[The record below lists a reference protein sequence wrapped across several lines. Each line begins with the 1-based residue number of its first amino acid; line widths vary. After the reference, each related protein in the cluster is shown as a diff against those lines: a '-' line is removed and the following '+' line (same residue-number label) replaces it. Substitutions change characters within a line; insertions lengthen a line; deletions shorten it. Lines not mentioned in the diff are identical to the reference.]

1 MSKKQKKKVVQMS
14 DQKRID
20 WKKIKAEY
28 VTGEISLANIAKKYG
43 VSASAVQKKS
53 VKEKWAQEKR
63 KQHKKAADKVAK
75 KLNDKNVRKTV
86 SDIERVC
93 SAASK
98 LIAKINRAIDEVDKR
113 EVVTVKTKKTKTNGV
128 NEKGQAQEVEETAR
142 ETDIEIYKG
151 LVDTKSIAEISKSL
165 LNIKQVLAGT
175 EQEESNKEINIIE
188 LPEMQ
193 LLTPPEEDI
202 LND

>member
-1 MSKKQKKKVVQMS
+1 MS

-53 VKEKWAQEKR
+53 VKEKWAAEKR

-98 LIAKINRAIDEVDKR
+98 LIAKINRAIDEVDRR
-113 EVVTVKTKKTKTNGV
+113 EKVTVRTTKIKAEGIG
-128 NEKGQAQEVEETAR
+128 EKGQMEIEKTER
-142 ETDIEIYKG
+142 KTDIEVCKG

-165 LNIKQVLAGT
+165 LNVKQVLAGT
-175 EQEESNKEINIIE
+175 EQNENEKKVGIIE
-188 LPEMQ
+188 LPSMQ
-193 LLTPPEEDI
+193 LLIPPEEEL
-202 LND
+202 LNEERSDMDTAT

>member
-1 MSKKQKKKVVQMS
+1 MS

-28 VTGEISLANIAKKYG
+28 VTGEISLANIAKKYC

-53 VKEKWAQEKR
+53 VKEKWAAEKR

-75 KLNDKNVRKTV
+75 KLNDKTVRKTV
-86 SDIERVC
+86 NDIERVC

-98 LIAKINRAIDEVDKR
+98 LIAKINRAIDEVDRR
-113 EVVTVKTKKTKTNGV
+113 EKVTVRTTKIKTEGIND
-128 NEKGQAQEVEETAR
+128 KGQAEEIEKTAR

-175 EQEESNKEINIIE
+175 EQNENEKKVGIIE
-188 LPEMQ
+188 LPTMQ
-193 LLTPPEEDI
+193 LLIPPEEEL
-202 LND
+202 LNEERSDMDTAT

>member
-1 MSKKQKKKVVQMS
+1 MS

-86 SDIERVC
+86 NDIERVC

-142 ETDIEIYKG
+142 ETNIAIYNG

-165 LNIKQVLAGT
+165 LNIKQVLNGT
-175 EQEESNKEINIIE
+175 EQNENEKKVGIIE
-188 LPEMQ
+188 LPTMQ
-193 LLTPPEEDI
+193 LLIPPEEEL
-202 LND
+202 LNEERSDMDTAT

>member
-1 MSKKQKKKVVQMS
+1 MS

>member
-1 MSKKQKKKVVQMS
+1 MS

-53 VKEKWAQEKR
+53 VKEKWAAEKR

-98 LIAKINRAIDEVDKR
+98 LIAKINRAIDEVDKC
-113 EVVTVKTKKTKTNGV
+113 EKVTVRTTKIKAEGIG
-128 NEKGQAQEVEETAR
+128 EKGQIQEIEKTER
-142 ETDIEIYKG
+142 KTDIEVCKG

>member
-1 MSKKQKKKVVQMS
+1 MS

-165 LNIKQVLAGT
+165 LNIKQVLVGT

>member
-1 MSKKQKKKVVQMS
+1 MSEEKK
-14 DQKRID
+14 ID
-20 WKKIKAEY
+20 WKLIKGEY
-28 VTGEISLANIAKKYG
+28 VTSEISLANIAKKYD

-53 VKEKWAQEKR
+53 VKEKWAAEKR

-98 LIAKINRAIDEVDKR
+98 LIAKINRAIDEVDKC
-113 EVVTVKTKKTKTNGV
+113 EKVTVRTTKIKTKDID
-128 NEKGQAQEVEETAR
+128 EKGKIQEIEKTER
-142 ETDIEIYKG
+142 ETDIEVCKG

-165 LNIKQVLAGT
+165 LNIKQVLNGT
-175 EQEESNKEINIIE
+175 EQNENEKKVGIIE
-188 LPEMQ
+188 LPTMQ
-193 LLTPPEEDI
+193 LLIPPEEEL
-202 LND
+202 LNEERSDMDTAT

>member
-1 MSKKQKKKVVQMS
+1 MS

-53 VKEKWAQEKR
+53 VKEKWAAEKR

-75 KLNDKNVRKTV
+75 KLNDKTVRKTV
-86 SDIERVC
+86 NDIERVC

-98 LIAKINRAIDEVDKR
+98 LIAKINRAIDEVDRHEK
-113 EVVTVKTKKTKTNGV
+113 VTVRTTKIKAEGID
-128 NEKGQAQEVEETAR
+128 EKGQIQEIEKTER
-142 ETDIEIYKG
+142 KTDIEVCKG

-165 LNIKQVLAGT
+165 LNIKQVLANT
-175 EQEESNKEINIIE
+175 EQNENEKKVGIIE
-188 LPEMQ
+188 LPAMQ
-193 LLTPPEEDI
+193 LLIPPEEEL
-202 LND
+202 LNEERSDMDTAT

>member
-1 MSKKQKKKVVQMS
+1 MSV
-14 DQKRID
+14 QKRID

-53 VKEKWAQEKR
+53 VKEKWAAEKR

-86 SDIERVC
+86 SDIECVC

-98 LIAKINRAIDEVDKR
+98 LIAKINRAIDEVDKC
-113 EVVTVKTKKTKTNGV
+113 EKVTVRTKKTKTEGIND
-128 NEKGQAQEVEETAR
+128 KGQAEEIEETAR

>member
-1 MSKKQKKKVVQMS
+1 MSEQKK
-14 DQKRID
+14 ID
-20 WKKIKAEY
+20 WKLIKGEY
-28 VTGEISLANIAKKYG
+28 VTSDISLAKIAKKYC

-53 VKEKWAQEKR
+53 VKEKWAAEKR

-98 LIAKINRAIDEVDKR
+98 LIAKINRAIDEVDKC
-113 EVVTVKTKKTKTNGV
+113 EKVTVRTKKTKTEGIND
-128 NEKGQAQEVEETAR
+128 KGQAEEIEETAR

>member
-1 MSKKQKKKVVQMS
+1 MS

-53 VKEKWAQEKR
+53 VKEKWAAEKR

-93 SAASK
+93 SATSK
-98 LIAKINRAIDEVDKR
+98 LIAKINRAIDEVDKC
-113 EVVTVKTKKTKTNGV
+113 EKVTVRTKKTKTEGIND
-128 NEKGQAQEVEETAR
+128 KGQAEEIEETAR

>member
-1 MSKKQKKKVVQMS
+1 MS

-53 VKEKWAQEKR
+53 VKEKWAAEKR

-75 KLNDKNVRKTV
+75 KLNDKTVRKTV
-86 SDIERVC
+86 NDIERVC

-98 LIAKINRAIDEVDKR
+98 LIAKINRAIDEVDRR
-113 EVVTVKTKKTKTNGV
+113 EKVTVRTTKIKAEGID
-128 NEKGQAQEVEETAR
+128 EKGQIQEIEKTER
-142 ETDIEIYKG
+142 KTDIEVCKG

-165 LNIKQVLAGT
+165 LNIKQVIAGT
-175 EQEESNKEINIIE
+175 EQNENEKKVGIIE
-188 LPEMQ
+188 LPAMQ
-193 LLTPPEEDI
+193 LLIPPEEEL
-202 LND
+202 LNEERSDMDTAT